1 MTRPV
6 TLCQHDPKLSSVGA
20 DVGTVV
26 GTNVGAAVERG
37 PCVALG
43 TSAEVSASELLCT
56 ERERE
61 DDEEELTT
69 RDGESATVFVLLT

>member
-1 MTRPV
+1 MMA
-6 TLCQHDPKLSSVGA
+6 SSNTHIA
-20 DVGTVV
+20 LH
-26 GTNVGAAVERG
+26 GTNVVEAVERG

-61 DDEEELTT
+61 DDEGERRNERAT
-69 RDGESATVFVLLT
+69 RNFSSSLPRDEKR